1 MQLTGKRDR
10 RVMAKKDRFKNS
22 ALPIVLFTIFLDS
35 VGVGILFPILPQ
47 LVSKVFM
54 PAGFSLTGALIML
67 GWLAGIYPLMQF
79 LATPILGQLSDRFGR
94 KPILASSL
102 AGTAI
107 GYLLFGVGILTK
119 NIPLLFSARVLAGVA
134 GGNLSATRAIVADTS
149 SAEERTKKFGLL
161 GAAFGMGFVMGPWLG
176 ARLSVANASFFGLH
190 APSWFSMAT
199 PFWFAATL
207 GAINMLLT
215 LLILPETNKYI
226 NRTAKIVW
234 TKSLSNISRAMASPQ
249 LSVIFSAEFLF
260 WGGFAFFTTFLPLQ
274 LIEKHHFTPG
284 NVGDFFAYIG
294 ICIAVV
300 QGALI
305 PVLAKRFKNYQI
317 VRVAL
322 FGMGGALLLQV
333 FTQNTFEVMIVGAI
347 IATFFS
353 IFMTNS
359 SALVSSSSSADI
371 QGEVLGI
378 EASMQALGESIPAI
392 IAGYVATM
400 GIYAPNITG
409 AIVVFAGALL
419 FVGFY
424 RKSKGVVRE

>member
-1 MQLTGKRDR
+1 MTKQSGR
-10 RVMAKKDRFKNS
+10 S

-47 LVSKVFM
+47 LVAKVFI
-54 PAGFSLTGALIML
+54 PAGFSAASALIML

-79 LATPILGQLSDRFGR
+79 IATPILGQLSDRFGR
-94 KPILASSL
+94 KPVLTSSL

-107 GYLLFGVGILTK
+107 GYVLFGIGILTK
-119 NIPLLFSARVLAGVA
+119 NIPLLFSARVIAGIA

-149 SAEERTKKFGLL
+149 SVEDRTKKFGLL

-176 ARLSVANASFFGLH
+176 ARLSIANASFFGLH

-207 GAINMLLT
+207 GAINMILT
-215 LLILPETNKYI
+215 LVVLPETNKYI
-226 NRTAKIVW
+226 NRAAKIVW
-234 TKSLSNISRAMASPQ
+234 TKSLGNIRKAMTSPQ
-249 LSVIFSAEFLF
+249 LRIVFSAEFLF

-305 PVLAKRFKNYQI
+305 PVLAKRFKNHQI
-317 VRVAL
+317 VRLAM
-322 FGMGGALLLQV
+322 FGMAGALLLQV
-333 FTQNTFEVMIVGAI
+333 FTQNTFEVMAVGAV

-359 SALVSSSSSADI
+359 SALVSASSSADI

-392 IAGYVATM
+392 VAGYVATM
-400 GIYAPNITG
+400 GIYAPTITG
-409 AIVVFAGALL
+409 SIVVFAGALL

-424 RKSKGVVRE
+424 RKSKGVVHEAIVE